1 MQGLQVHVYHVEV
14 VFGVLDALA
23 ELYHVPRVGVCHV
36 AQGEAAL
43 FVDAGEHDVDVSVV
57 EDEEAFGVLHRV
69 AVLLEHGDA
78 EAVEGA
84 DVAGGRDA
92 QLVYKVG
99 KAAREGARL
108 TGARAGH
115 DADVALRR
123 SDRLALTAVQ
133 AFQNIHAI
141 APFGISIPFRGSR
154 VQKARRFCAGPF
166 RMCLV

>member
-1 MQGLQVHVYHVEV
+1 MN
-14 VFGVLDALA
+14 A
-23 ELYHVPRVGVCHV
+23 
-36 AQGEAAL
+36 AQKLISAHLVSGDLTPGGEIAIRI
-43 FVDAGEHDVDVSVV
+43 DPVSYT
-57 EDEEAFGVLHRV
+57 H
-69 AVLLEHGDA
+69 
-78 EAVEGA
+78 
-84 DVAGGRDA
+84 
-92 QLVYKVG
+92 LVYKVG

-108 TGARAGH
+108 TGACAGH